1 MDAAQGLIGPG
12 KAGKV
17 RLIGVA
23 SEKRLP
29 ALPELPTFLEQG
41 VKGFVASTWAGML
54 APANTPAPVV
64 KRLADEIAAIVR
76 LDDVRARLEAM
87 GTIPVGS
94 SPAEFDKFIAEETA
108 KWGKVIR
115 DAKVTLD

>member
-29 ALPELPTFLEQG
+29 VLPDVPTFVEQG
-41 VKGFVASTWAGML
+41 VPGFIASTWAGVL
-54 APANTPAPVV
+54 APAGTPAPVV
-64 KRLADEIAAIVR
+64 KRVADEIAAIVKM
-76 LDDVRARLEAM
+76 DDVRARLDAM

-94 SPAEFDKFIAEETA
+94 TPAEFQAFIDAETA

-115 DAKVTLD
+115 EAKVSLD